1 MIADKGA
8 KKGATTHFAKII
20 SWYSKTDAR
29 VKSFNIDSDDYDGSS
44 EDCAKAV
51 RHALV
56 KLFGPENIDNISSRQ
71 MTNSGGGVTGTQFH
85 REIDA
90 LNVTAMPESYLIEY
104 FTLHYIQL
112 NLSNAVKHVLGEGGI
127 QKMVS
132 ANKMQCSCFMGCT
145 TYRASMRGVSG
156 PKYGRRM
163 H

>member
-56 KLFGPENIDNISSRQ
+56 KLFGPENVDNIFFVK
-71 MTNSGGGVTGTQFH
+71 TTYSGGGGTGKSFH
-85 REIDA
+85 SKIAA
-90 LNVTAMPESYLIEY
+90 LNVTAIP
-104 FTLHYIQL
+104 
-112 NLSNAVKHVLGEGGI
+112 GI
-127 QKMVS
+127 
-132 ANKMQCSCFMGCT
+132 
-145 TYRASMRGVSG
+145 
-156 PKYGRRM
+156 
-163 H
+163 